1 MTKLE
6 TIQKVFGVF
15 KTIVRIG
22 MIVCYVAAGLAIAGG
37 IIYLSNGEMAFFK
50 LGDTTIYL
58 PLIYHID
65 TNNTVGNAEI
75 GWTLLSGGVGALF
88 EGILLTFAYR
98 YFALEQKEGT
108 PFTENGAKSLLK
120 LGIISIV
127 LSAVEASFRCT
138 IYGIINISKITEN
151 FSSAWGVILG
161 VCLILFSLIAKYG
174 AELEQKS
181 KKTDNSL
188 PTDKTS
194 L

>member
-15 KTIVRIG
+15 RIIARIG
-22 MIVCYVAAGLAIAGG
+22 MIVCYVVAGLSIVGG
-37 IIYLSNGEMAFFK
+37 IIYLSNGEVAFFK
-50 LGDTTIYL
+50 LGGTTIYL
-58 PLIYHID
+58 PFVFHFD
-65 TNNTVGNAEI
+65 ANAVGNAKI

-98 YFALEQKEGT
+98 YFTLEQKEGT
-108 PFTENGAKSLLK
+108 PFTENGAKSLLR

-127 LSAVEASFRCT
+127 LSAVEATIRCS
-138 IYGIINISKITEN
+138 IYEIMRISEITED
-151 FSSAWGVILG
+151 FSSAWGVIMG
-161 VCLILFSLIAKYG
+161 VCLILFSLIVKYG
-174 AELEQKS
+174 AELEQKA
-181 KKTDNSL
+181 KKTENAL